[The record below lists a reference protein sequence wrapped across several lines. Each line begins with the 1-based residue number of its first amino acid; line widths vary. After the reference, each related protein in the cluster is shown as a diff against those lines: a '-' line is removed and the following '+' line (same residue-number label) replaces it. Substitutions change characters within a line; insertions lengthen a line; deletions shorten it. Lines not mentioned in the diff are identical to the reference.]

1 MAQDTLLG
9 FPEQTLHYRNVKFAA
24 LSTKKRTELTKFCP
38 NMTVFAGNQG
48 M

>member
-9 FPEQTLHYRNVKFAA
+9 FPAHTLPYRYGKFTA

-38 NMTVFAGNQG
+38 NMTVFAGDQG